1 MLRRLRK
8 GIEHT
13 RKALRWTKWYTI
25 IQAAVLVGM
34 LRRHRQIVSCWPELP
49 VTLPPKVVL
58 FMHFDRHGGVRPQLL
73 SYMREFADSG
83 RAVVFIT
90 NAGRLKPEAEAALRQ
105 ICSAIIIR
113 RNRGYDFG
121 AWRDGIEHLGLP
133 RADTTELILVNDSV
147 FGPLRPIGDIL
158 EKLDYG
164 IADVWGLTE
173 SWQSRYH
180 LQSFFLAFGPAAL
193 RSSAFAKF
201 WAAVYPVPAKSYI
214 VKIYEVGITQA
225 MLKGGLRCA
234 AVWKYNALTS
244 LVEGETLER
253 LLAVEVSELGKTDPI
268 HITRRLQVMKVRD
281 CVARRIA
288 MNPTSDLWRQL
299 LLSGFPFIKREL
311 LRDNPTD
318 VQDIGDWINVAR
330 DVFGAAPETILAD
343 LRLMM
348 KDSAP

>member
-8 GIEHT
+8 LLEAIRT
-13 RKALRWTKWYTI
+13 ALRWVKWYTV

-34 LRRHRQIVSCWPELP
+34 LRQHRQIVSCWPELP
-49 VTLPPKVVL
+49 VTLPPKVVI
-58 FMHFDRHGGVRPQLL
+58 FVHFDRKGAVRPQLL
-73 SYMREFADSG
+73 SYMREFAAGG
-83 RAVVFIT
+83 RAIVFVT
-90 NAGRLKPEAEAALRQ
+90 NAGLLKPEAEASLRE

-121 AWRDGIEHLGLP
+121 AWREAIEHLGLP
-133 RADTTELILVNDSV
+133 RADTEELILVNDSV
-147 FGPLRPIGDIL
+147 FGPLRPIGDVL

-164 IADVWGLTE
+164 TADIWGLTE
-173 SWQSRYH
+173 SWQTRYH

-193 RSSAFAKF
+193 RSAAFAKF
-201 WAAVYPVPAKSYI
+201 WVDVRPVPAKSYI
-214 VKIYEVGITQA
+214 VKIYEVGITQT
-225 MLKGGLRCA
+225 MLKAGLRCA
-234 AVWKYNALTS
+234 AIWPYDALTS
-244 LVEGETLER
+244 MVDEAALAR
-253 LLAVEVSELGKTDPI
+253 LLAAEESDLGKTDPI
-268 HITRRLQVMKVRD
+268 HVTRKLQVMKVRD

-311 LRDNPTD
+311 LRDNPTE
-318 VQDIGDWINVAR
+318 VQDIGDWANVAR
-330 DVFGAAPETILAD
+330 EIFGAAPETILAD